1 MSAVH
6 TTAAKTKPTEEVVAG
21 MTAGVLGT
29 VLGYPLDGL
38 KTRMQAGAAGSDGIA
53 ALARRIWRE
62 EGLSGYYRG
71 VASPL
76 VALTILNTLN
86 FSTYAV
92 MRKVFQVRDEVI
104 ATSFEW
110 RIGLAG
116 ACVGPLSSLISTPF
130 ELVKTQMVQ
139 SVANQRAALA
149 TSSSSPT
156 SSPSSSSS
164 LATAT
169 ALVREHGPRSLFVAH
184 GVNTCREMVFIST
197 YFTVYEHSKAWLS
210 TALGLPAQVAV
221 LLAGGVSGSS
231 GWFVSFPLDCIKSNM
246 QGRRLEAGWRQTQPS
261 ALAVA
266 QTLLK
271 QKGIAGLYAGLAPS
285 IARAFIVSSSRFAA
299 YEGTLWL
306 LRR

>member
-1 MSAVH
+1 MSAH

-221 LLAGGVSGSS
+221 LLAGGVSGSA

-246 QGRRLEAGWRQTQPS
+246 QGRRLEAGWRQTQRS

>member
-1 MSAVH
+1 MMSVH
-6 TTAAKTKPTEEVVAG
+6 TTAVKTKPTEEVVAG

-62 EGLSGYYRG
+62 EGLAGYYRG

-149 TSSSSPT
+149 SSSSSPT
-156 SSPSSSSS
+156 SSPTSSSS

-221 LLAGGVSGSS
+221 LLAGGVSGSA